1 MDSKVLSTVYKIP
14 AVTLSL
20 HYSIAE
26 AVDTTTDGGMAEVLK
41 SYFGV
46 AVGLGAGLIVSIIVH
61 VITVLWLKRR
71 HWVLPCAGDLD
82 L

>member
-1 MDSKVLSTVYKIP
+1 MDSKVLSTVYKVP

-26 AVDTTTDGGMAEVLK
+26 AVDTTTDGGTAEVQ

-46 AVGLGAGLIVSIIVH
+46 AVGLGVGLIVSVIVH
-61 VITVLWLKRR
+61 AITVLWLKRR

>member
-26 AVDTTTDGGMAEVLK
+26 AVDTTTDGGTPEVQ

-46 AVGLGAGLIVSIIVH
+46 AVGLGVVLIVNIIVH

>member
-1 MDSKVLSTVYKIP
+1 MDSKVLSTVYKVQ
-14 AVTLSL
+14 AVLLSL

-26 AVDTTTDGGMAEVLK
+26 TEDTTTDGGTAEVQP
-41 SYFGV
+41 YFGV
-46 AVGLGAGLIVSIIVH
+46 AVGLGVVHIVNVIAH

>member
-1 MDSKVLSTVYKIP
+1 MDSKVLSTVYKVP

-26 AVDTTTDGGMAEVLK
+26 AVDTTTDGGTAEVQ

-71 HWVLPCAGDLD
+71 HWVMPCAGDLD

>member
-1 MDSKVLSTVYKIP
+1 MDSKILSTVYKAP
-14 AVTLSL
+14 AVLLSL

-26 AVDTTTDGGMAEVLK
+26 AETTTTDGGTAEGQP
-41 SYFGV
+41 YFGV
-46 AVGLGAGLIVSIIVH
+46 AVGFGVVLIVSVIIL

-71 HWVLPCAGDLD
+71 HWMLPCAGDLD